1 MARVLIAGCG
11 DLGCQLGTL
20 LKQQGHEIYGIRR
33 NIDQLPSEIEGIEC
47 NLFTPICELP
57 ENIDYVFYIVSA
69 AKYKDNDY
77 YQAYVLGVRNLL
89 KALKNHPV
97 KRFFFTSSTSV
108 FAQSDGE
115 WVNEE
120 SATEGHGFSTN
131 RLLEGEELCQ
141 NAKIPTTRI
150 RFGGIYGPGRTHL
163 IDLVRDGKA
172 HCMENVWS
180 NRIHSADCVG
190 IFAHLLN
197 LDMQDATKVENL
209 YVGVDNQPTPSCEV
223 YEWLAEELNV
233 PEVDHQEPSENSRQM
248 RSNKRLSNERI
259 RNSGYE
265 FKYPTYQDG
274 YSELI
279 LDS

>member
-11 DLGCQLGTL
+11 DLGCQLGIQ
-20 LKQQGHEIYGIRR
+20 LKQQGHEVFGIRR
-33 NIDQLPSEIEGIEC
+33 NIDALPDEITGIEC
-47 NLFTPICELP
+47 NLFSPICELP
-57 ENIDYVFYIVSA
+57 NALDYVFYIVSA

-77 YQAYVLGVRNLL
+77 YQAYVLGVRNML
-89 KALKNHPV
+89 KALQNQKI

-115 WVNEE
+115 WVNET

-131 RLLEGEELCQ
+131 RLLEGEELC
-141 NAKIPTTRI
+141 NNSSIPTTII

-163 IDLVRDGKA
+163 IDLVREGKA

-180 NRIHSADCVG
+180 NRIHSADCTG
-190 IFAHLLN
+190 IFTHLMT
-197 LDMQDATKVENL
+197 LDMQDSNKLDNL
-209 YVGVDNQPTPSCEV
+209 YIGVDNKPTPSCEV
-223 YEWLAEELNV
+223 YEWLAEELSV
-233 PEVDHQEPSENSRQM
+233 PEVEHKEPSENSRQL

-259 RNSGYE
+259 RQSGYE

-274 YSELI
+274 YGELI
-279 LDS
+279 LEI